1 MNHAIT
7 TVSAKLIAKL
17 KEAGEEV
24 AKLLSFFLH
33 CILITPNQSPIA
45 IEVDFF
51 LKQRAL
57 SLVISRSHDTYYN
70 VSKNKPLLHVLLCPE
85 FTSVE
90 AIDDKNLFGLL
101 IGRYRRESPKRFK
114 ESTTFASNSLRP
126 PAKGC
131 ES

>member
-1 MNHAIT
+1 MTHAIT
-7 TVSAKLIAKL
+7 TISTKLIAQL

-33 CILITPNQSPIA
+33 CILITPNQRPNA

-70 VSKNKPLLHVLLCPE
+70 VSKNNPLLHVMLCPE

-101 IGRYRRESPKRFK
+101 IGR
-114 ESTTFASNSLRP
+114 
-126 PAKGC
+126 
-131 ES
+131 